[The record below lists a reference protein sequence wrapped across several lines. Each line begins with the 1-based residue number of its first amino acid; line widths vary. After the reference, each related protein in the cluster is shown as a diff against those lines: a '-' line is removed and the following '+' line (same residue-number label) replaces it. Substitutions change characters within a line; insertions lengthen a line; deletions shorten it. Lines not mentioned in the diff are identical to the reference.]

1 MNLPNLLSLFRL
13 LLVPVVPALFFSSLP
28 GGRYWAAGVYALA
41 FLTDVADGY
50 LARKHNQVTRLG
62 RILDPLADKLMTVTV
77 FLCITIAGIIPL
89 WAIVILVLKE
99 ATMAVGALLMY
110 RKTEDV
116 IPANYLGKAATGV
129 LFLVC
134 AALILFPGIPPTAA
148 AWMIGLAV
156 GLAVAALVVY
166 IFRFR
171 AAAKSRNI
179 SNISHE

>member
-13 LLVPVVPALFFSSLP
+13 LLVPVFPALFFASFP
-28 GGRYWAAGVYALA
+28 GARYWAAGVYVLA

-50 LARKHNQVTRLG
+50 LARSRDQVTRLG
-62 RILDPLADKLMTVTV
+62 RVLDPLADKLMTVTV
-77 FLCITIAGIIPL
+77 FLCITIAGIIPV

-99 ATMAVGALLMY
+99 ATMAVGALIMY
-110 RKTEDV
+110 RKTKDV

-134 AALILFPGIPPTAA
+134 ALLVLFPTIPATAA

-156 GLAVAALVVY
+156 GLAVLALIVY

-171 AAAKSRNI
+171 SAAKSRNI